1 MDALIVAALTGVIS
15 SIATVVAIKVD
26 IGWIKQ
32 TQVELKCRLEKLEQ
46 RMRAIEKG
54 A

>member
-1 MDALIVAALTGVIS
+1 MEALIIATVTGVIS

-32 TQVELKCRLEKLEQ
+32 TQAEFKERLFELEVRVVELQSK
-46 RMRAIEKG
+46 
-54 A
+54 